1 MAKPWEVDQGIVRDV
16 KRDLYIISG
25 NQVRLGNVRVS
36 APNVQRMVQDVDLE
50 QLFKNNG
57 ETVENV
63 PMKDLIIDVITSLQ
77 KFNNSQSIEGKITMI
92 LAALGK

>member
-1 MAKPWEVDQGIVRDV
+1 
-16 KRDLYIISG
+16 
-25 NQVRLGNVRVS
+25 
-36 APNVQRMVQDVDLE
+36 MVQDVDLE

-63 PMKDLIIDVITSLQ
+63 PMKDLIIDVVTSLQ
-77 KFNNSQSIEGKITMI
+77 KFNNSQSIESKITLI